1 LRSIEEEAKLERKIQ
16 RAANTLRNKQKKA
29 KRAADREAKAIQK
42 QLAGDVKLA
51 AKRVP
56 KKQPVSTAPKA
67 KKAALVVL
75 TKRKVP
81 SKARRP
87 VKVVV

>member
-1 LRSIEEEAKLERKIQ
+1 M
-16 RAANTLRNKQKKA
+16 
-29 KRAADREAKAIQK
+29 D
-42 QLAGDVKLA
+42 LA
-51 AKRVP
+51 AKRAL
-56 KKQPVSTAPKA
+56 KKQPVSTALKA
-67 KKAALVVL
+67 KKATLVVL

>member
-1 LRSIEEEAKLERKIQ
+1 VGEVE
-16 RAANTLRNKQKKA
+16 
-29 KRAADREAKAIQK
+29 
-42 QLAGDVKLA
+42 LA
-51 AKRVP
+51 AKRAL
-56 KKQPVSTAPKA
+56 KKQPVSTTLKV

-87 VKVVV
+87 AKVVA

>member
-1 LRSIEEEAKLERKIQ
+1 
-16 RAANTLRNKQKKA
+16 
-29 KRAADREAKAIQK
+29 
-42 QLAGDVKLA
+42 LAGDIELA

-81 SKARRP
+81 SKARCP
-87 VKVVV
+87 AKVVV

>member
-1 LRSIEEEAKLERKIQ
+1 VE
-16 RAANTLRNKQKKA
+16 
-29 KRAADREAKAIQK
+29 
-42 QLAGDVKLA
+42 LA

-56 KKQPVSTAPKA
+56 KKQLVSTTLKA

-81 SKARRP
+81 SKARCP
-87 VKVVV
+87 AKVVA